1 MRFTPPPHS
10 CCASRAGRERP
21 ISRALTAAFLVAF
34 AVISIG
40 CSEQSA
46 STAPAPAPPPA
57 AAPAAP
63 TPGAPADLR
72 VSATGVDFIEV
83 SWSAVEGATG
93 YEAQLSLTAADFTSV
108 TAANVTGTTHRFTVA
123 AETTGHVR
131 VRATSAGTRSDW
143 SEAVSGTSLAA
154 PLVLGAPMPRVSDTG
169 TDFIEWSWEAVP
181 EALAYEVQV
190 SDSEDF
196 SSAEAVRVTET
207 SHRAAVEPSTT
218 AHLRVRAVAGT
229 SAAPIVSDWSAAAE
243 GSSAAAEIAFTVS
256 LRPPAAKDDRA
267 CGGQAFCP
275 DEGSDLETATAAM
288 NQRMIVTTSTPAE
301 VRPLFVEG
309 AAAITASAGE
319 SSPFGYIRWPAPQ
332 KTVAMEGVSFA
343 LRRVSM
349 GAGQEPT
356 PTGDTLYIT
365 CGPFRCSE
373 ASDETPPAPPITI
386 SDSAACSG
394 FEPDF
399 TLNPGMALN
408 NNPNQNNGLD
418 AGWTYTSTAP
428 GTVTHVF
435 EGIPGSNGGPFRV
448 KGAAIRATS
457 TPAPLDMSRNDAT
470 GVNVFGGTLDNAW
483 TSTGF
488 GVQNLQVTTAGPIRN
503 GEDDCFFESED
514 AFGDHKTTSGGWHAN
529 AWRAE
534 WGSYD
539 LVGREVRKP
548 EECFRIITYDTE
560 NCSGNRCENDNPSR
574 ADYLQGYSIEVQ
586 PEAAVTWAG
595 SAVDWS
601 KVKGSFAELEC
612 EPVTISAS
620 AQVDMCDLFEEEVDL
635 YWGQG
640 RVADLDGR
648 PGSAEFKVRP
658 VVLFGRGE
666 VPGSHR
672 LVELKVTRNMGPG
685 DYLNARDADATDP
698 NSGFH
703 RPRGS
708 RFMSLWL
715 AEFGPRQTGTWIEA
729 NHEARNVGIDGTP
742 WDSNLYY
749 SSGNHAW
756 EFLVH
761 GRWYG
766 HPSGQ
771 WTAWPQ
777 DGLTPPVPQAQHNQW
792 QFQRGIVVFPMQD
805 HDAHPIHGDFGKVD
819 INGDGKADNMG
830 DGADRNCSD
839 ADGPGCDVDELELD
853 GEATFSLYKN
863 SEDLACH
870 VTREVSITCSWDAS
884 GDGNRSGR
892 GEIWANWRQARTRD
906 DRTTNAGDFIRCR
919 GN

>member
-1 MRFTPPPHS
+1 M
-10 CCASRAGRERP
+10 
-21 ISRALTAAFLVAF
+21 
-34 AVISIG
+34 
-40 CSEQSA
+40 
-46 STAPAPAPPPA
+46 
-57 AAPAAP
+57 
-63 TPGAPADLR
+63 
-72 VSATGVDFIEV
+72 DFIEV

-93 YEAQLSLTAADFTSV
+93 YEVQLSLTAADFSSV

-131 VRATSAGTRSDW
+131 VRATSAETRSDW

-154 PLVLGAPMPRVSDTG
+154 PLVLAAPMPRVSDTG
-169 TDFIEWSWEAVP
+169 TDFIEWTWEAVP

-196 SSAEAVRVTET
+196 SSAEAVRVTGT
-207 SHRAAVEPSTT
+207 SHRAALEPSTT

-229 SAAPIVSDWSAAAE
+229 SAAPIVSGWSAAAE
-243 GSSAAAEIAFTVS
+243 GSSAAVEVAFTVS

-288 NQRMIVTTSTPAE
+288 NPRMIVTSSTPAE

-319 SSPFGYIRWPAPQ
+319 SSPFGYIRWPALQ

-356 PTGDTLYIT
+356 PTGNTLYIT

-373 ASDETPPAPPITI
+373 AADEAPPAPPITI

-394 FEPDF
+394 FEADF

-408 NNPNQNNGLD
+408 NNPNQENGLD

-435 EGIPGSNGGPFRV
+435 EGIPGPAGGPFRV
-448 KGAAIRATS
+448 KGPSFRAAS
-457 TPAPLDMSRNDAT
+457 TPTPLDMTRNDAT
-470 GVNVFGGTLDNAW
+470 GVNVFGGTIDNDYDNIG
-483 TSTGF
+483 GF

-503 GEDDCFFESED
+503 GEDDCFFESEA
-514 AFGDHKTTSGGWHAN
+514 AFGDHRHASGGWHPN

-539 LVGREVRKP
+539 LVGRDVRKP

-560 NCSGNRCENDNPSR
+560 DCSSNNCQNDHPSR
-574 ADYLQGYSIEVQ
+574 TDYLQGYSIEVQ
-586 PEAAVTWAG
+586 PEAAVAWAG
-595 SAVDWS
+595 SGVDWS
-601 KVKGSFAELEC
+601 KVEGSFAELEC
-612 EPVTISAS
+612 EGVTISAS
-620 AQVDMCDLFEEEVDL
+620 DQVDMCGLFEEEVDL

-640 RVADLDGR
+640 RIADLDGR

-658 VVLFGRGE
+658 TIFFYRSEDSIPGDRVVDLR
-666 VPGSHR
+666 
-672 LVELKVTRNMGPG
+672 VTRNLGPG
-685 DYLNARDADATDP
+685 DALNFRDADAADP
-698 NSGFH
+698 NRGIY

-715 AEFGPRQTGTWIEA
+715 AEWGPRQTGGNNLVEG
-729 NHEARNVGIDGTP
+729 NHHTGRVGIDGTP
-742 WDSNLYY
+742 WDTNLYY
-749 SSGNHAW
+749 SSGLHAW
-756 EFLVH
+756 EQEVYGLQ
-761 GRWYG
+761 YG
-766 HPSGQ
+766 HRRRQ
-771 WTAWPQ
+771 WQAWPGGHTRNPSIANN
-777 DGLTPPVPQAQHNQW
+777 DPNHARYL
-792 QFQRGIVVFPMQD
+792 FQRGIVVFPMQD

-839 ADGPGCDVDELELD
+839 ADGPGCDVDELVLD
-853 GEATFSLYKN
+853 GEATFSLYRN
-863 SEDLACH
+863 SRDLACH
-870 VTREVSITCSWDAS
+870 VTREVSIACSWDAS
-884 GDGNRSGR
+884 GDRNRSGR
-892 GEIWANWRQARTRD
+892 SIIWENYFEARTSD
-906 DRTTNAGDFIRCR
+906 DRTTNAGDFISCR